1 MSAFAPRTT
10 APIRSRN
17 PTEARALNTVGSGG
31 PVSAD
36 GGGDVVRGRGS
47 GPEAS
52 NGVFTLL
59 TCRASAADHELA
71 VDVALD
77 LPDPHAI
84 PGRVARVDGL
94 ALLGSE
100 DLQLGPGRNL
110 PDERARAAWSHP
122 QAHRLGE
129 GA

>member
-1 MSAFAPRTT
+1 MNARDGVAASRRLRATFRVSSSP
-10 APIRSRN
+10 SRN
-17 PTEARALNTVGSGG
+17 TITISKAKRQRKPAQRLNN
-31 PVSAD
+31 
-36 GGGDVVRGRGS
+36 
-47 GPEAS
+47 PEAS

-100 DLQLGPGRNL
+100 DLQLGPARNL
-110 PDERARAAWSHP
+110 PDERARAAWSH
-122 QAHRLGE
+122 
-129 GA
+129 